1 MPGVPLCTLRTY
13 QPTSTTVRFTVSTRA
28 APEQF
33 VGRVTH
39 YLLLAGRIV
48 LASIVLLI
56 LWMKWQNMLQHSP
69 HLPSLLAQSGLDFV
83 MKWIA
88 ERVPGQYLVPVA
100 LLLLWIIVQRG
111 YKGKCSHSHLTRRRI
126 SKEVQ

>member
-13 QPTSTTVRFTVSTRA
+13 QPTPTTVRFTVSTRA

-33 VGRVTH
+33 VGRCVH
-39 YLLLAGRIV
+39 YLLLAGRLL

-56 LWMKWQNMLQHSP
+56 LWIKWQNILQHSL
-69 HLPSLLAQSGLDFV
+69 HLPSVLAQSGLGYS

-88 ERVPGQYLVPVA
+88 EQIPARYLVPVA
-100 LLLLWIIVQRG
+100 LLFLWVIVQRG
-111 YKGKCSHSHLTRRRI
+111 YKGKYSY
-126 SKEVQ
+126 